1 MTNYVRDE
9 ETGVCECPSTTHDVV
24 TIGIELTKCKVKCSG
39 NTPVRDSS
47 SGDCRGYVC
56 ADNGDETNSMLD
68 MYEAGKTLTL
78 PSNKCYFP
86 TDCIVDLGYEISG
99 TNCICA
105 PADTY
110 SWTSLNQIPGT
121 PKDWEIAEGGRCDKI
136 PVCSARGTGKQLD

>member
-68 MYEAGKTLTL
+68 MYEAGKTLKL
-78 PSNKCYFP
+78 PSDKCIHKLS
-86 TDCIVDLGYEISG
+86 C
-99 TNCICA
+99 
-105 PADTY
+105 
-110 SWTSLNQIPGT
+110 
-121 PKDWEIAEGGRCDKI
+121 EG
-136 PVCSARGTGKQLD
+136 SAYGNL

>member
-105 PADTY
+105 NADTY
-110 SWTSLNQIPGT
+110 SWTSVS
-121 PKDWEIAEGGRCDKI
+121 EI
-136 PVCSARGTGKQLD
+136 